1 MEKREINLELNT
13 GKSAK
18 ELDKVVELLSEMN
31 QKLDSVSDNSKA
43 ISDIGKGAKGSVGG
57 IKSMF
62 KNLTSVGNLFK
73 ASGVFFLATK
83 IIEGL
88 RQAFSENQVVLD
100 AFKVA
105 GTAATQ
111 VITDFTTFVINNF
124 GTVTDYFTAVFS
136 DPAESIKNL
145 GKAIKQGF
153 IDRFEQAKDVV
164 GALSSA
170 AVKFFSGDFAGAVDS
185 LKEAGTEVIDV
196 YTGTD
201 NSLEKIKETV
211 GGLVDATVKYAKSTY
226 QSSKNLV
233 QLNKEAAI
241 AEAINMGLI
250 ESYDIQA
257 ESLRQIRD
265 EERNG
270 IAARI
275 QANNDLKLVLED
287 QAKTMTEQ
295 AEKVRDAALAKFNL
309 TKKDEDRIA
318 LIQAENELLAV
329 NARVTGFMAEQKT
342 NDLALAKEQIEV
354 QKELALIGKT
364 EYDRQ
369 RAESEQLLEDQI
381 RFIEQEVENELRR
394 NELILEAK
402 RVHSEEVS
410 KINQEQKAEEIML
423 EESVT
428 QAKIDL
434 AQGALAALSGLAKE
448 GSDAAK
454 AIAIGQAI
462 LNAYSSISAT
472 FANASANPSTILFP
486 GYPYVQ
492 AGIAGLN
499 AFATVKK
506 IVSTNPSQR
515 SSASAPTQRGAQP
528 QAPSFNVVGSSPE
541 NQLASALVDKEQKP
555 VKAFVVSNEVSN
567 QQALDRNIEQT
578 ASIG

>member
-241 AEAINMGLI
+241 AEAINMGLS